1 MVTAVHQQKEKQCGF
16 VNQIRQD
23 VNHLEQDT
31 TATIQDQEQKQDI
44 GLVVIGKFYTYNLHR

>member
-1 MVTAVHQQKEKQCGF
+1 MAAHQQKEKQCGF